1 MPIFIVR
8 LILVWRIGINTSSP
22 SDASRFELLWQD
34 RPPVIN
40 PLGTFHLRGAGGLL
54 VDQAGMAQE
63 KLRDGR
69 LLDVLGPLERLIK
82 KGVEYCRWIQAF
94 DLVE

>member
-1 MPIFIVR
+1 
-8 LILVWRIGINTSSP
+8 
-22 SDASRFELLWQD
+22 
-34 RPPVIN
+34 
-40 PLGTFHLRGAGGLL
+40 
-54 VDQAGMAQE
+54 
-63 KLRDGR
+63 LRDGR